1 MTTTAKDQWQLD
13 RHRGQEMEYIDQLW
27 LLLDA
32 SSDARDALKLLR
44 ILKSPSYCD
53 AGATAVMLVHAHEGE
68 EAQRSNL
75 YTDARPATRGWQGLR
90 LKNRA
95 RAQREELRWRGSRGF
110 RYHARLADMGRAL
123 VERG

>member
-1 MTTTAKDQWQLD
+1 
-13 RHRGQEMEYIDQLW
+13 MECIGELW
-27 LLLDA
+27 VFLDA

-44 ILKSPSYCD
+44 IFKRGIECETGD
-53 AGATAVMLVHAHEGE
+53 AGATAVALVHAHEGE
-68 EAQRSNL
+68 DTQRSKL
-75 YTDARPATRGWQGLR
+75 CTDARPATWGWQGLR